1 MIVKFFQCLF
11 HTFNIV
17 ILSVSH
23 TFSRSAIYFIINTIS
38 KLFTLALVPLVYRP
52 KITDHS

>member
-1 MIVKFFQCLF
+1 MIVDLVGKQFY
-11 HTFNIV
+11 I
-17 ILSVSH
+17 
-23 TFSRSAIYFIINTIS
+23 IYFIINTIS